1 MGTSSLK
8 DKRHRNKL
16 RVVIVSER
24 RADYSRFKPIM
35 SLMKSDN
42 FFDYYLV
49 VTGISLLKSRGNDID
64 IIKKDGFRIAN
75 TMAMY
80 KENAPDTGTEMTR
93 AYGRVMIGLSDFF
106 EKIKPDLILTG
117 FDIGANFAASVIGA
131 HMNIPV
137 AHIQGGEVTGS
148 IDESLRHAMTK
159 FAHIH
164 FPATKDAAL
173 RLRRMGEDPKYIFT
187 VGCPSIDTLLQA
199 PVMPKKE
206 VAGLI
211 GLDLSHPYV
220 LIVQHPVTTEMD
232 KAGEQVRETIQ
243 AVKGVGVQGVILY
256 PNNDAGSRS
265 IVQGIKNSS
274 IKYFR
279 SLRPEAFI
287 NVLRYSS
294 ALVGNSSSGI
304 HETATLHIPTV
315 NIGTRQQGRERP
327 KNVIDVGYK
336 KEEIIKGLKKAL
348 YDKKFLAI
356 VRRVKNPYGDGR
368 AAERIV
374 KILKQFD
381 YKKIPVQKRFV
392 D

>member
-1 MGTSSLK
+1 MTRKFRQKLK
-8 DKRHRNKL
+8 
-16 RVVIVSER
+16 VVIVSER

-35 SLMKSDN
+35 SLMKSDD

-49 VTGISLLKSRGNDID
+49 VTGISLLKSRGSDID
-64 IIKKDGFRIAN
+64 IIKKDGFKISKIIP
-75 TMAMY
+75 MY

-137 AHIQGGEVTGS
+137 VHIQGGEVTGS

-199 PVMPKKE
+199 PVMPRKE

-256 PNNDAGSRS
+256 PNNDAGSRA
-265 IVQGIKNSS
+265 IVSGIKNSP

>member
-1 MGTSSLK
+1 MARKFKQKLK
-8 DKRHRNKL
+8 
-16 RVVIVSER
+16 VVIVSER

-35 SLMKSDN
+35 SLMKSGN

-49 VTGISLLKSRGNDID
+49 VTGISILKSHGNDID
-64 IIKKDGFRIAN
+64 IIKKDGFKISKIIP
-75 TMAMY
+75 MY
-80 KENAPDTGTEMTR
+80 KENAPDTGAEMTR
-93 AYGRVMIGLSDFF
+93 SYGRVMIGLSDFF

-199 PVMPKKE
+199 PVMTRKE

-211 GLDLSHPYV
+211 GLDLSKPYV

-232 KAGEQVRETIQ
+232 RAGEQVRKTIQ
-243 AVKGVGVQGVILY
+243 AVKELGIQGVILY
-256 PNNDAGSRS
+256 PNNDAGSRA
-265 IVQGIKNSS
+265 IVSGIKNSP

-336 KEEIIKGLKKAL
+336 KEEIVRGLKKAL
-348 YDKKFLAI
+348 YDKKFLRLI
-356 VRRVKNPYGDGR
+356 KKVKNPYGDGHS
-368 AAERIV
+368 AERIV
-374 KILKQFD
+374 KILKRLN
-381 YKKIPVQKRFV
+381 YRKIPAQKRFI

>member
-1 MGTSSLK
+1 MTQKFKQKLK
-8 DKRHRNKL
+8 
-16 RVVIVSER
+16 VVIVSER

-35 SLMKSDN
+35 SLMKSGN

-49 VTGISLLKSRGNDID
+49 VTGISLLKSRGSDID
-64 IIKKDGFRIAN
+64 IIKKDGFKIAH
-75 TMAMY
+75 TIPMY
-80 KENAPDTGTEMTR
+80 RENAPDTGAEMTR
-93 AYGRVMIGLSDFF
+93 AYGRVMIGLADFF

-137 AHIQGGEVTGS
+137 AHIQGGEITGS

-164 FPATKDAAL
+164 FPATRDAAL

-199 PVMPKKE
+199 HKMSKKE
-206 VAGLI
+206 VGSLI
-211 GLDLSHPYV
+211 GLDISKPYI

-232 KAGEQVRETIQ
+232 KAGEQVRATLE
-243 AVKGVGVQGVILY
+243 AVKEAGTQGVILY
-256 PNNDAGSRS
+256 PNNDAGSRA
-265 IVQGIKNSS
+265 IVNGIKNSP

-279 SLRPEAFI
+279 SLRPEDFI

-348 YDKKFLAI
+348 YDKKFLAM
-356 VRRVKNPYGDGR
+356 VRRIKNPYGDGH
-368 AAERIV
+368 AAERII
-374 KILKQFD
+374 KILKNID
-381 YKKIPVQKRFV
+381 YKKIPVQKKFI